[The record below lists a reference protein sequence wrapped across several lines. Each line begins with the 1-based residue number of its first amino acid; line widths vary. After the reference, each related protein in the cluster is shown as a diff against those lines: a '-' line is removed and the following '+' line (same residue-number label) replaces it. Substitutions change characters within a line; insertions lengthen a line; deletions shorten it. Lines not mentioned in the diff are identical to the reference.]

1 MTRLT
6 SLETVG
12 RKTRGF
18 FKVVRIA
25 RLGLF
30 AGVMSAASP
39 VFAWQ
44 LEVVDTNNHIL
55 ARAELADEEDP
66 WCLLWN
72 HSVQGFQVEDCF
84 RVDGQTLI
92 LDSTHTPDFAAGL
105 GHIPGRGALESDDQH
120 GYRITN
126 FNQPLPG
133 NQLVLR
139 VGSMRVNHRIA
150 IEHNLISLSELAFDQ
165 RVIIRLAADEP
176 TGSMT
181 P

>member
-18 FKVVRIA
+18 FKQI
-25 RLGLF
+25 RLGVLTGLITVVTP
-30 AGVMSAASP
+30 A
-39 VFAWQ
+39 FAWQ
-44 LEVVDTNNHIL
+44 LEVVDSNNLIL
-55 ARAELADEEDP
+55 ARVDLPNDEGR

-105 GHIPGRGALESDDQH
+105 GHIPGRGALGSDNQH

-133 NQLVLR
+133 NKLVLR
-139 VGSMRVNHRIA
+139 VGSMQVNHRIA
-150 IEHNLISLSELAFDQ
+150 IEHNLISLSELAHDQ

>member
-1 MTRLT
+1 MTRLI
-6 SLETVG
+6 SQETVG

-18 FKVVRIA
+18 FKVIGFA
-25 RLGLF
+25 RHGLL
-30 AGVMSAASP
+30 AGLMAASTP

-44 LEVVDTNNHIL
+44 LEVVDTTGEIL
-55 ARAELADEEDP
+55 ARANLPDDEGR

-84 RVDGQTLI
+84 RVDDQTLM

-105 GHIPGRGALESDDQH
+105 GHIPGRGALGSDDQH

-133 NQLVLR
+133 NKLVLR

-150 IEHNLISLSELAFDQ
+150 IEHNLISLSELAVDQ
-165 RVIIRLAADEP
+165 RVTIRLSADEP
-176 TGSMT
+176 TGNMT

>member
-1 MTRLT
+1 MTRLS

-18 FKVVRIA
+18 FKHLRFGVLTGLIA
-25 RLGLF
+25 
-30 AGVMSAASP
+30 AGAPA
-39 VFAWQ
+39 FAWQ
-44 LEVVDTNNHIL
+44 LEVVDSNRQIL
-55 ARAELADEEDP
+55 TRVDLPSEEGR

-84 RVDGQTLI
+84 RVDGQTLM

-105 GHIPGRGALESDDQH
+105 GHIPGRGALESDNQH

-150 IEHNLISLSELAFDQ
+150 TEHNSISLSELAFDQ
-165 RVIIRLAADEP
+165 RVIIRLAADVP
-176 TGSMT
+176 TGSMS